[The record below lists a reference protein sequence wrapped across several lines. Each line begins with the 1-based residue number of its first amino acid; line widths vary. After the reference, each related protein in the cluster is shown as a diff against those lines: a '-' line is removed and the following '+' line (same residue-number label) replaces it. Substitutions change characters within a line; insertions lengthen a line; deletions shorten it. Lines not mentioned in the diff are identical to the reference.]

1 MQFRRLS
8 LATAAAAVFLSMSAA
23 ASAAS
28 FSFTGA
34 FDQDDDIRL
43 FSFDLAATSLVTLQ
57 TWSYGGGTNAEGA
70 VIPGGG
76 FHPVVSLFSPSGM
89 LMDSVSEGSCGPQ
102 AVDAATGLCGD
113 AFLQQSLAA
122 GSYTV
127 ALTQFFN
134 VPVGPTLSGG
144 FLQAGTGNFTGATC
158 SDPGGSFLDTADI
171 DCNQRSNQYALD
183 ITGVD
188 AAAAADS
195 AIPEPATLLLFIPA
209 FLLMGFVAH
218 RRAASVRV

>member
-1 MQFRRLS
+1 MSFRRMS

-34 FDQDDDIRL
+34 FNQDDDIRL
-43 FSFDLAATSLVTLQ
+43 FSFDLAATSTVTLQ

-70 VIPGGG
+70 VIPAGG

-89 LMDSVSEGSCGPQ
+89 LMDSVSEGLCGPQ
-102 AVDAATGLCGD
+102 MMDSATGLCGD
-113 AFLQQSLAA
+113 AYMQKSLDA

-144 FLQAGTGNFTGATC
+144 FLQAGTGNFTGPTC

-171 DCNQRSNQYALD
+171 DCDQRTNQYALD
-183 ITGVD
+183 IVGVD
-188 AAAAADS
+188 AAAAADG
-195 AIPEPATLLLFIPA
+195 AVPEPASLLLFVPA
-209 FLLMGFVAH
+209 LLFMGIVAH